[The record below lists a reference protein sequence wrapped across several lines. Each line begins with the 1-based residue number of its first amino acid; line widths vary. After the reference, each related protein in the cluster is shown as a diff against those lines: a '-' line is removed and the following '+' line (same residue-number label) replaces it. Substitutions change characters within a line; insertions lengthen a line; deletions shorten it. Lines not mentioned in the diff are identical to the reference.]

1 MLNSKLIR
9 SALSLILVLVLVFS
23 LGAVSVFAD
32 EASDDAATETEVV
45 ADGATAEGEEAEDK
59 VADDVVAEVEESET
73 EATADD
79 VTEEV
84 EDAEDEIVTD
94 GATATESETVA
105 DDDHDHDHDEEEA
118 KEGMST
124 FDIVSLAILAA
135 LIVAGV
141 IYCLKNKEKVGKFL
155 RSLKSEFKKIS
166 WSSWRDVRKNTIV
179 VLIVVIAVAILIGVV
194 DVLFSKGIIALDT
207 LIG

>member
-23 LGAVSVFAD
+23 LSVVNVFAD
-32 EASDDAATETEVV
+32 EASDDTATETEVV
-45 ADGATAEGEEAEDK
+45 TDGATAEGEETESE
-59 VADDVVAEVEESET
+59 VAADGTAAEVEET
-73 EATADD
+73 
-79 VTEEV
+79 
-84 EDAEDEIVTD
+84 EDEVVTD
-94 GATATESETVA
+94 GATATESEAVA
-105 DDDHDHDHDEEEA
+105 DDGHDHDHDHDEEEA
-118 KEGMST
+118 KKEGMTT
-124 FDIVSLAILAA
+124 FDIVSLAILGA

-166 WSSWRDVRKNTIV
+166 WSSWRDVRKNTTV

-194 DVLFSKGIIALDT
+194 DVLFSKGIIALDS

>member
-9 SALSLILVLVLVFS
+9 SALSLILVLMLVFS
-23 LGAVSVFAD
+23 LGAVNVFAD
-32 EASDDAATETEVV
+32 EASETEV
-45 ADGATAEGEEAEDK
+45 
-59 VADDVVAEVEESET
+59 ET
-73 EATADD
+73 E
-79 VTEEV
+79 VL
-84 EDAEDEIVTD
+84 TD
-94 GATATESETVA
+94 GATATESEAVT
-105 DDDHDHDHDEEEA
+105 DDGHDHDHDETATETEE

-166 WSSWRDVRKNTIV
+166 WSSWRDVRKNTLV

-194 DVLFSKGIIALDT
+194 DVLFSKGIIALDN

>member
-23 LGAVSVFAD
+23 LSVVNVFAD
-32 EASDDAATETEVV
+32 EASDDTATETEVV
-45 ADGATAEGEEAEDK
+45 TDGATAEGEE
-59 VADDVVAEVEESET
+59 T
-73 EATADD
+73 
-79 VTEEV
+79 
-84 EDAEDEIVTD
+84 EDEVVTD
-94 GATATESETVA
+94 GATATESEAVA
-105 DDDHDHDHDEEEA
+105 DDGHDHDHDEEEA
-118 KEGMST
+118 KKEGMTT
-124 FDIVSLAILAA
+124 FDIVSLAILGA

-141 IYCLKNKEKVGKFL
+141 VYCLKNKEKVGKFL

-166 WSSWRDVRKNTIV
+166 WSSWRDVRKNTTV

-194 DVLFSKGIIALDT
+194 DVLFSKGIIALDN

>member
-23 LGAVSVFAD
+23 LGAVNAFAD
-32 EASDDAATETEVV
+32 EASETGVETEV
-45 ADGATAEGEEAEDK
+45 
-59 VADDVVAEVEESET
+59 
-73 EATADD
+73 
-79 VTEEV
+79 
-84 EDAEDEIVTD
+84 VTD
-94 GATATESETVA
+94 GATAAESETA
-105 DDDHDHDHDEEEA
+105 AGDGHDHDHDHDEE
-118 KEGMST
+118 KEEKKGMST
-124 FDIVSLAILAA
+124 FDIVSLAILGA
-135 LIVAGV
+135 LIVVGV

-194 DVLFSKGIIALDT
+194 DVLFSKGIIALDN

>member
-23 LGAVSVFAD
+23 LGAVNAFAD
-32 EASDDAATETEVV
+32 EASETGVETEV
-45 ADGATAEGEEAEDK
+45 
-59 VADDVVAEVEESET
+59 
-73 EATADD
+73 
-79 VTEEV
+79 
-84 EDAEDEIVTD
+84 VTD
-94 GATATESETVA
+94 GATAAESETVA
-105 DDDHDHDHDEEEA
+105 DDGHDHDHEEEEEA
-118 KEGMST
+118 KEGMTT
-124 FDIVSLAILAA
+124 FDIVSLAILGA

-194 DVLFSKGIIALDT
+194 DVLFSKGIIALDN

>member
-9 SALSLILVLVLVFS
+9 SALSLILVLMLVFS
-23 LGAVSVFAD
+23 LGAVNAFAD
-32 EASDDAATETEVV
+32 EASDTGVETEV
-45 ADGATAEGEEAEDK
+45 
-59 VADDVVAEVEESET
+59 
-73 EATADD
+73 
-79 VTEEV
+79 
-84 EDAEDEIVTD
+84 VTD
-94 GATATESETVA
+94 GATAAESETA
-105 DDDHDHDHDEEEA
+105 AGDGHDHDHDHDEE
-118 KEGMST
+118 KEEKKGMST
-124 FDIVSLAILAA
+124 FDIVSLAILGA
-135 LIVAGV
+135 LIVVGV

-194 DVLFSKGIIALDT
+194 DVLFSKGIIALDN